1 MQMSPELG
9 TWKVIAYHDPQR
21 NRGQMKFSARKVLG
35 KAFGWLMKKRTQKDM
50 KKTQKLIK

>member
-1 MQMSPELG
+1 MSPELG

-35 KAFGWLMKKRTQKDM
+35 KAFGWLMKKRTQKDT